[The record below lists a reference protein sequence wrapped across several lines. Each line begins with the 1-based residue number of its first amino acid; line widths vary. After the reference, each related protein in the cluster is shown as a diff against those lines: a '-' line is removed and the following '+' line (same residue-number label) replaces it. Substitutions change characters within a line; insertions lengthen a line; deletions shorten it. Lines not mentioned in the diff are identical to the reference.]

1 MQFYLKSLLQ
11 QIAIVLCFIALKL
24 FMEYNNDNN
33 LLLIGMNTYIFCSAA
48 LP

>member
-24 FMEYNNDNN
+24 FIEYKKW
-33 LLLIGMNTYIFCSAA
+33 
-48 LP
+48 